1 MGIILYICLMV
12 TKACHIIRLLSLA
25 LLLVVAS
32 YFKAAA
38 AVVKGVEEHPVQTT
52 VVRSMA
58 DLELKAILEPVI
70 EIGNVNSS
78 FRIGS
83 VIKKEGWSTF
93 YDLSSGDEQQLF
105 TGKTV
110 FSSFHHH
117 TPLYI
122 SYRKILI

>member
-1 MGIILYICLMV
+1 MV

>member
-12 TKACHIIRLLSLA
+12 TKTCHFIRLLSLA
-25 LLLVVAS
+25 LLLLVAS
-32 YFKAAA
+32 YFKAPA

>member
-32 YFKAAA
+32 YFKAPT
-38 AVVKGVEEHPVQTT
+38 AVMEGVEDYPVQTP
-52 VVRSMA
+52 VVKSIA
-58 DLELKAILEPVI
+58 GLELKVILESVM
-70 EIGNVNSS
+70 EIGNVNPS

-93 YDLSSGDEQQLF
+93 YDLSPGAERQLF
-105 TGKTV
+105 SGKTV